1 MAGMTCSSTPDN
13 RSQESPPFLEQETI
27 QEIFCDGHTVQAQI
41 EAKIEKGF
49 FYSSDN
55 CWTCYRR
62 NYFSVQCS
70 YSLSPYPSSRPLY
83 LSESGQKSHQPIQAL
98 GICLSAAV
106 DGPSGKTIELV
117 QHTPKRD
124 KGPQNPI
131 HITKLSPTP
140 PGPKQLH
147 NLALPHGFPID
158 TFGRNTAQQAQPP
171 PFLPLQGVDHHD
183 ISHEQAQHST
193 YSSNQPLSTAHQ
205 HTFERIQF
213 KSATANN
220 GKRRA
225 QQQYY
230 HLIVELWADV
240 RGAHDKEAKWK
251 KIAQRI
257 SHQVV
262 VRGRSPSHYQNEGPQ
277 TTSTRG
283 GPSGASGTSSG
294 NLALGSGFGASGYG
308 FSRGVGNG
316 FNNASSY
323 RGETYR
329 DNIYSLASNAIGG
342 ASMSSAS
349 SSEGG
354 PVDSHTDHGKPF
366 VIHSNGDEDDIQRLQ
381 KCDDYQYIPSPLYD
395 NAVTTSRTEV
405 YDPLRLKEDSY
416 GILAPATVTSTWPKG
431 TYERFR
437 SADSSRGLYRSVD
450 AGY

>member
-1 MAGMTCSSTPDN
+1 MMSSSSISLSPPFGNMTGMTCSSTPDN

-27 QEIFCDGHTVQAQI
+27 NEIFCDGHTVQPQI

-83 LSESGQKSHQPIQAL
+83 LAESGQKTHQPIQAL

-106 DGPSGKTIELV
+106 DGPSGKSIELV

-140 PGPKQLH
+140 P
-147 NLALPHGFPID
+147 
-158 TFGRNTAQQAQPP
+158 
-171 PFLPLQGVDHHD
+171 FLPLQGVDHHD
-183 ISHEQAQHST
+183 ISHDQTQHST
-193 YSSNQPLSTAHQ
+193 YSSHQPLPTAHQ

-240 RGAHDKEAKWK
+240 RGVHDKEAKWK

-277 TTSTRG
+277 TASARG
-283 GPSGASGTSSG
+283 GPSGGSGTGSG
-294 NLALGSGFGASGYG
+294 NLAFGSGFGATGYG
-308 FSRGVGNG
+308 FSRGIGNG
-316 FNNASSY
+316 VNQASSY
-323 RGETYR
+323 RGQTYR
-329 DNIYSLASNAIGG
+329 DSIYSLASNPIGG
-342 ASMSSAS
+342 TSMSSAS
-349 SSEGG
+349 SSDGG
-354 PVDSHTDHGKPF
+354 PVDSSSHVDHGKPF
-366 VIHSNGDEDDIQRLQ
+366 VLHSSGDEDDIQRLQ
-381 KCDDYQYIPSPLYD
+381 KCDEYQYIPSPLYD
-395 NAVTTSRTEV
+395 SAVTTSS
-405 YDPLRLKEDSY
+405 YDPPRLKEDPY
-416 GILAPATVTSTWPKG
+416 GILAPAAAAATSTWPKG

-437 SADSSRGLYRSVD
+437 SADSSRGLYPTID

>member
-1 MAGMTCSSTPDN
+1 MTCSNKPDS

-27 QEIFCDGHTVQAQI
+27 HGIFFDGHTVRPQI
-41 EAKIEKGF
+41 DAKIEKGF

-83 LSESGQKSHQPIQAL
+83 LVESGQKTHQPIQAF

-106 DGPSGKTIELV
+106 EGPSGKPIELV

-140 PGPKQLH
+140 PSPKQVH
-147 NLALPHGFPID
+147 NLVLPHGFPID
-158 TFGRNTAQQAQPP
+158 TFGQNATQQPQPP
-171 PFLPLQGVDHHD
+171 PYLPLQGADRHD
-183 ISHEQAQHST
+183 TSHEQAQHST
-193 YSSNQPLSTAHQ
+193 YSSNQPPTIAHQ

-240 RGAHDKEAKWK
+240 RGVHDKEAKWK

-262 VRGRSPSHYQNEGPQ
+262 VRGRSPSHYQNEGPH
-277 TTSTRG
+277 SASSRG
-283 GPSGASGTSSG
+283 GPSGASSAGSG
-294 NLALGSGFGASGYG
+294 NLSLGGFGVAGYG
-308 FSRGVGNG
+308 FSRGFGNG
-316 FNNASSY
+316 VNHASSY
-323 RGETYR
+323 RGQTYR
-329 DNIYSLASNAIGG
+329 DSIYSLAPSAIGST
-342 ASMSSAS
+342 SMSSAS
-349 SSEGG
+349 SSDGG
-354 PVDSHTDHGKPF
+354 PVDPHAGRSKSM
-366 VIHSNGDEDDIQRLQ
+366 VMHSSGDEDDIQKLE
-381 KCDDYQYIPSPLYD
+381 KCDEYQYIPSPLYD
-395 NAVTTSRTEV
+395 STVADSRTDMYE
-405 YDPLRLKEDSY
+405 PLRLKEE
-416 GILAPATVTSTWPKG
+416 ILAPAGVASTWPRG
-431 TYERFR
+431 TYRFKGV
-437 SADSSRGLYRSVD
+437 DSSKGFYPSVD